1 MRTYAP
7 PTRPL
12 SQLEIN
18 AAKDWAGMAISNLG
32 RLDIASLGGVP
43 CVFPTSYE
51 YQAASNHNQ
60 VSTPV
65 SARLYAGA
73 LIRVG
78 QRKTYSD
85 VVLTKF
91 AFFLQKVGAPP
102 GNYYYRIRKVVDD
115 SLVLEKDMGLASAL
129 GAAAWIDY
137 NIPFAD
143 RVLLDGEYRLCVE
156 YSEGN
161 AGNCIRAYY
170 TTGDPIGGERMC
182 RYITAWS
189 DDPLNDMGYKTT
201 HASLR
206 GLLYYY

>member
-7 PTRPL
+7 PTRLL
-12 SQLEIN
+12 SQLEID
-18 AAKDWAGMAISNLG
+18 AAKDWAGFAISNLG

-51 YQAASNHNQ
+51 YQAAAEHNQ
-60 VSTPV
+60 GATTVNMP
-65 SARLYAGA
+65 LYAGDV
-73 LIRVG
+73 IRVG

-85 VVLTKF
+85 VVLTKLTF
-91 AFFLQKVGAPP
+91 ALDKVGAPP
-102 GNYYYRIRKVVDD
+102 GNYFYRIRRVSDD

-129 GAAAWIDY
+129 GAAAWVDY

-156 YSEGN
+156 YSEGD
-161 AGNCIRAYY
+161 AGDCIRVYH
-170 TTGDPIGGERMC
+170 TTGETIVGEWMC
-182 RYITAWS
+182 RYIVAWA
-189 DDPLNDMGYKTT
+189 DNPPDDMGYKTT

-206 GLLYYY
+206 GMLYHY